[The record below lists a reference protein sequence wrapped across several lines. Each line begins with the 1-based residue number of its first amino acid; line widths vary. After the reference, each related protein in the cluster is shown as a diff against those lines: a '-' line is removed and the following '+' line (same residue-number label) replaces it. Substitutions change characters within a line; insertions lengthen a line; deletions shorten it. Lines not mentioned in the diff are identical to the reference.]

1 MIRILRKHSKGI
13 VIFVSF
19 AFISTILLS
28 MAVSLMGLFG
38 VAAPT
43 P

>member
-13 VIFVSF
+13 VIFVSL
-19 AFISTILLS
+19 AFLSTILLS
-28 MAVSLMGLFG
+28 MAVSVLGLFG
-38 VAAPT
+38 APT